1 MDELEQQC
9 EDAVFEVCDARE
21 RYPLQCA
28 KELEKCI
35 KLTNE
40 MCMTKVLVK
49 PIISNLPSF
58 TNKHPTE
65 LEKNLSEATE
75 LLKIQEHKL
84 QVMID
89 KIDNLTAVVEQIK
102 SDKLSDVN
110 KLLWE

>member
-1 MDELEQQC
+1 MDDLEQQC
-9 EDAVFEVCDARE
+9 EDAVFEICDARE

-28 KELEKCI
+28 NELEKCM

-40 MCMTKVLVK
+40 ICMAKVLVK
-49 PIISNLPSF
+49 PIIPNLPPF
-58 TNKHPTE
+58 TNKHSTVF
-65 LEKNLSEATE
+65 EKNLSEATE

-89 KIDNLTAVVEQIK
+89 KIDNLTAVLEQIK
-102 SDKLSDVN
+102 REKSSNIN